1 MVWANCGKQ
10 NSRLVTFLPGSRLPF
25 AVVSYIYRKMGR
37 ERLKLLSKM
46 ASKKWNTNFRLG
58 HYDRENGFFFFRLP
72 LVAQIFHRNDPTET
86 THLLSNLIFRKLL
99 VNGIQIHTS
108 MIMFSYISVLLTQ
121 PYE

>member
-25 AVVSYIYRKMGR
+25 AVVSYIYRKTGR

-58 HYDRENGFFFFRLP
+58 HYDRENGFFFQTSVGRANFPPKRP
-72 LVAQIFHRNDPTET
+72 DRNDPFTFQPDFPET
-86 THLLSNLIFRKLL
+86 FSKR
-99 VNGIQIHTS
+99 HTAVV
-108 MIMFSYISVLLTQ
+108 YILAPLH
-121 PYE
+121 